1 MEETRR
7 ERKKRQ
13 TRRLLIRAA
22 VRLFTEQGYEQTTG
36 AQIAAA
42 ADVSTKTFFNYF
54 PSKEDVLFADVEQYY
69 GLALEVIADRSP
81 NDTVPQVLRRTYDR
95 AIAHYLTQGPWTEDP
110 ELTEVYQRLLATV
123 PAVQAKALHV
133 MFDAQRRIADALLK
147 AFPDRLDPISAAAAT
162 GAFMGSVQAAGL
174 ASLEMH
180 GEAEQEYL
188 AATQRAADIAT
199 RGLDSL

>member
-13 TRRLLIRAA
+13 TRQLLIHAA
-22 VRLFTEQGYEQTTG
+22 VQLFTEQGYEQTTG

-54 PSKEDVLFADVEQYY
+54 PSKEDVLFADVEQFY
-69 GLALEVIADRSP
+69 GLALEVIADRAP
-81 NDTVPQVLRRTYDR
+81 DDTVAQVLRRTYHR
-95 AIAHYLTQGPWTEDP
+95 VIANYLSQGPWAGDP
-110 ELTEVYQRLLATV
+110 KLKEVYKRLLATV

-133 MFDAQRRIADALLK
+133 MFDSQRRIADALLK

-162 GAFMGSVQAAGL
+162 GAFMGAVQAAGA
-174 ASLEMH
+174 ASLEMY
-180 GEAEQEYL
+180 GEAEEGHL
-188 AATQRAADIAT
+188 KSTRRAADIAL
-199 RGLDSL
+199 RGLESL